1 MASKKTNKGTRK
13 VDTGIRCRANSYTF
27 TVSMGLDVNG
37 KQIRKYETWRPPEGL
52 TEKRADKLA
61 KMEYMNFKNHCKG
74 LSSLNENMRYK
85 DLCKEYFKL
94 YAPNKLKPITA
105 YNYEKLVDYHF
116 MEYFGNKKLKDIST
130 SLLTDFF
137 CKLTIVDRKGN
148 RSPVSYT
155 TTKKLYTI
163 MQSIFSFA
171 VRQGYLKDTPCKN
184 VILPSKSYI
193 KKEER
198 KYLLEDELPRF
209 LSLFEGYSVLNTIVK
224 VLLHTGMRSGEVLG
238 LQWSDL
244 DFEKRIIHVNH
255 NLSYVG
261 NKFILTTPKTKGSRR
276 NIYIND
282 SLLEILTEHE
292 RHQKM
297 LNHMLGKDC
306 KHPEM
311 VFTSELGNYKD
322 RSCLNTSFR
331 KVLKGTEFEFMT
343 LHCLRHSNATFL
355 LNKGLDLKVVSEHLG
370 HSTVATT
377 ANIYVDILEGTQKK
391 TADIIK
397 TTIIN

>member
-1 MASKKTNKGTRK
+1 
-13 VDTGIRCRANSYTF
+13 
-27 TVSMGLDVNG
+27 
-37 KQIRKYETWRPPEGL
+37 
-52 TEKRADKLA
+52 
-61 KMEYMNFKNHCKG
+61 
-74 LSSLNENMRYK
+74 
-85 DLCKEYFKL
+85 
-94 YAPNKLKPITA
+94 
-105 YNYEKLVDYHF
+105 
-116 MEYFGNKKLKDIST
+116 
-130 SLLTDFF
+130 
-137 CKLTIVDRKGN
+137 
-148 RSPVSYT
+148 
-155 TTKKLYTI
+155 

-282 SLLEILTEHE
+282 SLLEILTEYE